1 MITVASTDEYALVAA
16 LAERN
21 IVGSCRDGNL
31 RISAHF
37 YNNETDVDAVINAL
51 KENKKLL
58 A

>member
-1 MITVASTDEYALVAA
+1 
-16 LAERN
+16 
-21 IVGSCRDGNL
+21 L

-37 YNNETDVDAVINAL
+37 YNNEADIDAVINAL

>member
-1 MITVASTDEYALVAA
+1 VAA

-37 YNNETDVDAVINAL
+37 YNNEADIDAVINAL